1 MKSLRSRVRLMVVL
15 ALISLLVLIGFST
28 YFFNKQTEM
37 AEESRKIQGAL
48 IASEEIKYLM
58 TVAAQNQQT
67 FFANPSDETGEV
79 IAKSIANVKET
90 ARTYANA
97 YVSYDGVSREFT
109 AIADQAN
116 NYEEEVEKLIN
127 AFRLLGFSESE
138 GMYKFINESYQ
149 SFVDLVESTNRSE
162 LETALLQ
169 MRLQEQAFLNDPT
182 KESLSSFK
190 ESLGTFEETAAS
202 LNLPEEQASTVDR
215 TLLKYEQSLNT
226 VNSTLTQAAA
236 TRSSFEEIAAEVSS
250 HVNQVIALAEGING
264 EILTKQNSM
273 KNFIM
278 TLLFIIGGVALLIT
292 LVTGYFLVRSITKS
306 MTTLKES
313 ATIIGDGD
321 LSHRINLNSRDEMA
335 ELGHQFNVMTEKMER
350 SVHKVLEASGILNDS
365 SDHLTSV
372 SDQTATQAHEVNAAI
387 NQVAVGSQDQAQKI
401 EETTR
406 LIEHVTEAI
415 VNTKQATGDINDRLN
430 EADQVGTEGL
440 KTIDQLEQTS
450 NSFIELASHM
460 SSEVQSASKQSQEV
474 NKIVATIEDI
484 ADSTDL
490 LALNA
495 AIESAR
501 AGEAGR
507 GFAVVADEV
516 RKLSERSKQE
526 AGRIHEL
533 VLNMS
538 KQMSTLSTDAE
549 QFNDYQS
556 SQDKAVV
563 QTKEAFH
570 RISTHVQD
578 MNHQISQVKQAVN
591 SVDNVNEDVKQK
603 LQDISIISEE
613 AVATAEEVAAS
624 SENQLHSIGQVHKA
638 ATDLQALSQELSSEV
653 SQFTINENWDV
664 INNGEEIK
672 LDELTGEEVLVE
684 DINKDNPFKYDYKVD
699 SVSFKENDDI
709 KEEEETPYNGDKM
722 SS

>member
-1 MKSLRSRVRLMVVL
+1 MNSLRSRVRLIVVL
-15 ALISLLVLIGFST
+15 ALISLLVLISFFT

-37 AEESRKIQGAL
+37 ADESRKIQGAL

-58 TVAAQNQQT
+58 TVASQNQQT
-67 FFANPSDETGEV
+67 FFANPSDETGET

-90 ARTYANA
+90 ARTYSDT
-97 YVSYDGVSREFT
+97 YISYDAVSKEFT
-109 AIADQAN
+109 AIADQAIK
-116 NYEEEVEKLIN
+116 YEEELETLIN

-149 SFVDLVESTNRSE
+149 SFNSLVESTNRSG

-169 MRLQEQAFLNDPT
+169 MRLQEQVFLNDPT
-182 KESLSSFK
+182 EENLSSFK
-190 ESLGTFEETAAS
+190 ESSGTFEEIARS
-202 LNLPEEQASTVDR
+202 LNLPEEQATTLDR
-215 TLLKYEQSLNT
+215 NLLKYEQSLNT
-226 VNSTLTQAAA
+226 VNSTLTQATT
-236 TRSSFEEIAAEVSS
+236 TRSSFEEIAADVSN
-250 HVNQVIALAEGING
+250 HVNQVIALTEGING
-264 EILTKQNSM
+264 EILTEQNSM
-273 KNFIM
+273 KNFIL

-292 LVTGYFLVRSITKS
+292 LVTGSLLVRSITKS

-313 ATIIGDGD
+313 AMIIGDGD
-321 LSHRINLNSRDEMA
+321 LSHRISLKSKDEMA
-335 ELGHQFNVMTEKMER
+335 ELGHQFNVMAEKMER
-350 SVHKVLEASGILNDS
+350 SVCKVLEASGILNNS

-372 SDQTATQAHEVNAAI
+372 SDQTATQAQEVNDAI
-387 NQVAVGSQDQAQKI
+387 NQVAAGSQNQAQKI
-401 EETTR
+401 EETTK
-406 LIEHVTEAI
+406 LIEHVSEAI
-415 VNTKQATGDINDRLN
+415 VNTKQATGDINDRLHK
-430 EADQVGTEGL
+430 ADQVGIEGL
-440 KTIDQLEQTS
+440 KTVDQLEQTS

-538 KQMSTLSTDAE
+538 KQMSKLSTDAR
-549 QFNDYQS
+549 QFDDYQS
-556 SQDKAVV
+556 SQNNAVV

-570 RISTHVQD
+570 HISTHVQD
-578 MNHQISQVKQAVN
+578 MNHQINQVKQAVN
-591 SVDNVNEDVKQK
+591 GVDSVNEDVKQK
-603 LQDISIISEE
+603 LHDISIISEE

-624 SENQLHSIGQVHKA
+624 SENQLQSISQVHQA

-653 SQFTINENWDV
+653 SQFTINENWEV
-664 INNGEEIK
+664 INDNEETKLDNLIGEE
-672 LDELTGEEVLVE
+672 EVVEGMGEYNQE
-684 DINKDNPFKYDYKVD
+684 VD
-699 SVSFKENDDI
+699 SLNFKENKDL
-709 KEEEETPYNGDKM
+709 KEEEEIPYNDDRM